1 MIRKIFKF
9 PHVIFSFFSTL
20 FVVLCVKISIF
31 LVLFLLKL
39 VHFEIED
46 KFLSLIFFDGKIER
60 NLEIYIDENG
70 RIQTDLIMKER

>member
-1 MIRKIFKF
+1 MIERYLSFLM
-9 PHVIFSFFSTL
+9 SFFLLSML
-20 FVVLCVKISIF
+20 FVVLCIKISIF

-46 KFLSLIFFDGKIER
+46 KFLSLIFFDGKIT

>member
-1 MIRKIFKF
+1 MSF
-9 PHVIFSFFSTL
+9 FSFFSTL